1 MSANESMK
9 RVAANLLVLVMSWP
23 VVFLAASARL
33 SAAPATPAC
42 CMRMKGHHCQE
53 PVQPG
58 DSDGPR
64 FRSICGRCQ
73 QHNPLPVSR
82 AGLPSALALAGM
94 GSPASHLAAP
104 STAQLLPLLQ
114 APVHSGRA
122 PPFLA

>member
-1 MSANESMK
+1 MK

-23 VVFLAASARL
+23 MVFLAATSRL
-33 SAAPATPAC
+33 SAATAVPAC

-58 DSDGPR
+58 DSDAPQ
-64 FRSICGRCQ
+64 FRGVCGHCK

-82 AGLPSALALAGM
+82 AGLPSALASAGAD
-94 GSPASHLAAP
+94 SSALHLTAASTP
-104 STAQLLPLLQ
+104 QLLALFQ

-122 PPFLA
+122 PPVLA